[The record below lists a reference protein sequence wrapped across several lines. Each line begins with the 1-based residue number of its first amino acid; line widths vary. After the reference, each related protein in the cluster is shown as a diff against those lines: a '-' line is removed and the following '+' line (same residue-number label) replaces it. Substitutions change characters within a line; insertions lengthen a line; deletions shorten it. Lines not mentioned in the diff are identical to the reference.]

1 MVTSAVDVLV
11 FVEVDEIDEKLLA
24 HCAYEAGRMPAHTV
38 PRSLRVHRHLAA
50 LQEVIAL
57 VAREG
62 EAGQGGEVSESATTQ
77 RLAFASLTEVT
88 QLFLFFI

>member
-11 FVEVDEIDEKLLA
+11 FVEVDEIDEQLLA
-24 HCAYEAGRMPAHTV
+24 HCTHEASRMPAHAV

-57 VAREG
+57 VAGQG
-62 EAGQGGEVSESATTQ
+62 EAGQGGEVSDGAATQ

-88 QLFLFFI
+88 QLFLFLI